1 LLQHDEVFLYELVK
15 KRYPNFNM
23 ENTYRPVHGIHVSP
37 NRNPTGTMNW
47 GMPNWKN
54 QWFEFRNSNEF
65 KELEPTLS
73 KMIKEKIQ
81 IIEDFYNN
89 G

>member
-1 LLQHDEVFLYELVK
+1 
-15 KRYPNFNM
+15 
-23 ENTYRPVHGIHVSP
+23 
-37 NRNPTGTMNW
+37 MNW